1 MTLYVYSRTNI
12 LLQIFSLTF
21 PNIAIIPLGGYFCCL
36 YSLFQCNEKLLLSV
50 IIRIIML
57 FTSDIIG
64 YVNSP
69 CIQTSGQTAKEV
81 SSLFFPGGLIPI
93 LVLLVC

>member
-1 MTLYVYSRTNI
+1 
-12 LLQIFSLTF
+12 
-21 PNIAIIPLGGYFCCL
+21 
-36 YSLFQCNEKLLLSV
+36 
-50 IIRIIML
+50 ML